1 MFYRNWKLVDQG
13 FKNILLNEMS
23 YKFQERKLGKRPKQ
37 RLKILVVI
45 QKQALKQKRIIS
57 YIRVKKLWIMKIN
70 KRLEIKLQKR
80 ALKTLVN
87 VNKINLFLFHK

>member
-23 YKFQERKLGKRPKQ
+23 YKFQERMQGKRPNL

-45 QKQALKQKRIIS
+45 QKQALKQKIIIG
-57 YIRVKKLWIMKIN
+57 YIRVK
-70 KRLEIKLQKR
+70 RL
-80 ALKTLVN
+80 
-87 VNKINLFLFHK
+87 